1 MKVLASLLGSI
12 AVLFVSAAGCAVMP
26 EAHEAASQCLAV
38 QDPLVTVHDPEA
50 YEVFRAIRRH
60 GGVTVLQMPSW
71 LTWMRSFY
79 RWEFLDLEFPTLVAP
94 PLLIPRELRGTPMR
108 ASKLVEAV
116 AAHHSLKVA
125 WVASGTKAIMY
136 RGAPDAMVQRV
147 LADLL
152 ADDPLVRWKA
162 AWEAGRV
169 EDIRMIE
176 PLLDALS
183 DPDKRVA
190 ESAGTSASRLGLDV
204 VGAVAGEKALP
215 FLEDVCRQGAQ
226 DTAFGGSFAIGAIG
240 GQRAFATLQRLMQR
254 QQSSDL
260 AVNALGEFSDDKTLA
275 LVTDLAMNTGRDDR
289 PQCYGGGP
297 SFRAFE
303 ALRWMRGDRS
313 VLALTKLAHATNAT
327 VRSSAAWVLG
337 YTDDARA
344 IPMLETLVRDRE
356 SGVRTAAS
364 NALRRV
370 QNIPQTSPV
379 TFTDLSNST
388 TLCREMPGGRKRVTP
403 REILGILST
412 WDPAQPEKIKVV
424 VSAMDAMTPHEAV
437 QLLEQH
443 ALDKGVAGAAATE
456 TLSWFGGQH
465 TLDALARLS
474 GDTNTEFSCVV
485 QSLWQV
491 GGANRM
497 RTVRNLA
504 RGNNARARAVAALVL
519 GHIATDEACA
529 ILRTLGQD
537 HDPVVR
543 LAAACGIA
551 QIGGENAFVT
561 LKSMTDDHDSQVRLT
576 AYRALLTG
584 WDDDVWGERAARI
597 REKCRAKEKDAI
609 VLEQLSFLGKD
620 LRSEELPDA
629 GSDRDEGK

>member
-204 VGAVAGEKALP
+204 VGAVAGE
-215 FLEDVCRQGAQ
+215 R
-226 DTAFGGSFAIGAIG
+226 
-240 GQRAFATLQRLMQR
+240 
-254 QQSSDL
+254 
-260 AVNALGEFSDDKTLA
+260 
-275 LVTDLAMNTGRDDR
+275 
-289 PQCYGGGP
+289 
-297 SFRAFE
+297 
-303 ALRWMRGDRS
+303 
-313 VLALTKLAHATNAT
+313 
-327 VRSSAAWVLG
+327 
-337 YTDDARA
+337 
-344 IPMLETLVRDRE
+344 
-356 SGVRTAAS
+356 
-364 NALRRV
+364 
-370 QNIPQTSPV
+370 
-379 TFTDLSNST
+379 
-388 TLCREMPGGRKRVTP
+388 LCR
-403 REILGILST
+403 S
-412 WDPAQPEKIKVV
+412 
-424 VSAMDAMTPHEAV
+424 
-437 QLLEQH
+437 
-443 ALDKGVAGAAATE
+443 
-456 TLSWFGGQH
+456 
-465 TLDALARLS
+465 
-474 GDTNTEFSCVV
+474 
-485 QSLWQV
+485 
-491 GGANRM
+491 
-497 RTVRNLA
+497 
-504 RGNNARARAVAALVL
+504 
-519 GHIATDEACA
+519 
-529 ILRTLGQD
+529 
-537 HDPVVR
+537 
-543 LAAACGIA
+543 
-551 QIGGENAFVT
+551 
-561 LKSMTDDHDSQVRLT
+561 
-576 AYRALLTG
+576 
-584 WDDDVWGERAARI
+584 
-597 REKCRAKEKDAI
+597 
-609 VLEQLSFLGKD
+609 
-620 LRSEELPDA
+620 
-629 GSDRDEGK
+629 